1 MHVITVFKISDHM
14 NYYKNL
20 GGWSTA
26 FGGLTEKA
34 GTAFGAAK
42 TKMANSFSHQNLS
55 DEAVKVSLRFFNS
68 FKKWLIV
75 EQIIHQKWKQ
85 YQHENLNFF
94 LQEYESS
101 KQMSGATNGSDPV
114 TKQPIAEEK

>member
-1 MHVITVFKISDHM
+1 MWSSATASVSASTGKVNVVINLNKNARDGIIFKISDHM

-68 FKKWLIV
+68 FKK
-75 EQIIHQKWKQ
+75 
-85 YQHENLNFF
+85 
-94 LQEYESS
+94 
-101 KQMSGATNGSDPV
+101 
-114 TKQPIAEEK
+114 

>member
-1 MHVITVFKISDHM
+1 MFYQKIILFS
-14 NYYKNL
+14 NI

-55 DEAVKVSLRFFNS
+55 EEAVKVRLKTCIWEVYGNYI
-68 FKKWLIV
+68 LIL
-75 EQIIHQKWKQ
+75 I
-85 YQHENLNFF
+85 
-94 LQEYESS
+94 
-101 KQMSGATNGSDPV
+101 
-114 TKQPIAEEK
+114 TK

>member
-1 MHVITVFKISDHM
+1 MWSSATASVSASTGKVNVVINLNKNARDGITVFKISDHM

-68 FKKWLIV
+68 FKK
-75 EQIIHQKWKQ
+75 
-85 YQHENLNFF
+85 
-94 LQEYESS
+94 
-101 KQMSGATNGSDPV
+101 
-114 TKQPIAEEK
+114 

>member
-1 MHVITVFKISDHM
+1 MWSSATASVSASTGKVNVVIYLKNLAYSSAAVFKISDYI

-55 DEAVKVSLRFFNS
+55 DEAVKVSSRFFNS
-68 FKKWLIV
+68 F
-75 EQIIHQKWKQ
+75 
-85 YQHENLNFF
+85 
-94 LQEYESS
+94 
-101 KQMSGATNGSDPV
+101 D
-114 TKQPIAEEK
+114 

>member
-1 MHVITVFKISDHM
+1 MWSSATASVSASTGKVNVVMNLNKNARDGIILTVFKISDHM

-68 FKKWLIV
+68 FKK
-75 EQIIHQKWKQ
+75 
-85 YQHENLNFF
+85 
-94 LQEYESS
+94 
-101 KQMSGATNGSDPV
+101 
-114 TKQPIAEEK
+114 

>member
-1 MHVITVFKISDHM
+1 MWSSATASVSASTGKINIVVNLKNLAFTVFKILDHM

-55 DEAVKVSLRFFNS
+55 DEAVKVFSRLFNS
-68 FKKWLIV
+68 F
-75 EQIIHQKWKQ
+75 
-85 YQHENLNFF
+85 
-94 LQEYESS
+94 
-101 KQMSGATNGSDPV
+101 
-114 TKQPIAEEK
+114 

>member
-1 MHVITVFKISDHM
+1 MWSSATASVSASTGMVNVVVNLKSLYILTVFKISDHM

-68 FKKWLIV
+68 FKK
-75 EQIIHQKWKQ
+75 
-85 YQHENLNFF
+85 
-94 LQEYESS
+94 
-101 KQMSGATNGSDPV
+101 
-114 TKQPIAEEK
+114 

>member
-1 MHVITVFKISDHM
+1 MWSSATASVSASTGKVNVVVDYKNLELLCFLTVFKILDHM

-55 DEAVKVSLRFFNS
+55 DEAVKVSSRFSN
-68 FKKWLIV
+68 FKKN
-75 EQIIHQKWKQ
+75 
-85 YQHENLNFF
+85 Y
-94 LQEYESS
+94 
-101 KQMSGATNGSDPV
+101 
-114 TKQPIAEEK
+114 

>member
-1 MHVITVFKISDHM
+1 M

-68 FKKWLIV
+68 FKKSSL
-75 EQIIHQKWKQ
+75 
-85 YQHENLNFF
+85 
-94 LQEYESS
+94 SS
-101 KQMSGATNGSDPV
+101 KYQT
-114 TKQPIAEEK
+114 I

>member
-1 MHVITVFKISDHM
+1 MHIF
-14 NYYKNL
+14 YA

-55 DEAVKVSLRFFNS
+55 EEAVKVN
-68 FKKWLIV
+68 
-75 EQIIHQKWKQ
+75 
-85 YQHENLNFF
+85 
-94 LQEYESS
+94 
-101 KQMSGATNGSDPV
+101 
-114 TKQPIAEEK
+114 

>member
-1 MHVITVFKISDHM
+1 M

-55 DEAVKVSLRFFNS
+55 DEAVKVSSRFFNP
-68 FKKWLIV
+68 F
-75 EQIIHQKWKQ
+75 E
-85 YQHENLNFF
+85 
-94 LQEYESS
+94 
-101 KQMSGATNGSDPV
+101 
-114 TKQPIAEEK
+114 

>member
-1 MHVITVFKISDHM
+1 MIL
-14 NYYKNL
+14 YQL

-55 DEAVKVSLRFFNS
+55 EEAVKVRLKTCIWDAYSRAGIYYI
-68 FKKWLIV
+68 LIL
-75 EQIIHQKWKQ
+75 I
-85 YQHENLNFF
+85 
-94 LQEYESS
+94 
-101 KQMSGATNGSDPV
+101 
-114 TKQPIAEEK
+114 TK

>member
-1 MHVITVFKISDHM
+1 MWSSATASVSASTGNVNVVINLNKNALCIITVFKISDHM

-68 FKKWLIV
+68 FKK
-75 EQIIHQKWKQ
+75 
-85 YQHENLNFF
+85 
-94 LQEYESS
+94 
-101 KQMSGATNGSDPV
+101 
-114 TKQPIAEEK
+114 

>member
-1 MHVITVFKISDHM
+1 MWSSATASVSASTGKVNVVINLNRNVTVFKISDHM

-68 FKKWLIV
+68 CKK
-75 EQIIHQKWKQ
+75 
-85 YQHENLNFF
+85 
-94 LQEYESS
+94 
-101 KQMSGATNGSDPV
+101 
-114 TKQPIAEEK
+114 

>member
-1 MHVITVFKISDHM
+1 M

-55 DEAVKVSLRFFNS
+55 DEAVKVSSRFFKS
-68 FKKWLIV
+68 LKYRLIV
-75 EQIIHQKWKQ
+75 EQIRLKSNI
-85 YQHENLNFF
+85 ETIL
-94 LQEYESS
+94 
-101 KQMSGATNGSDPV
+101 T
-114 TKQPIAEEK
+114 